1 VLPHKRSHNNIA
13 ARLAGRRQW
22 PHLMEHRQWE
32 RHTVHRRVNLMDRRQ
47 VRLNGHLQDR
57 A

>member
-22 PHLMEHRQWE
+22 RHLMG
-32 RHTVHRRVNLMDRRQ
+32 HRRINLMDRLQ
-47 VRLNGHLQDR
+47 VSLAGLQGR